1 MAKKLITRIK
11 GGLGNQLFC
20 YASARRLAIANQAEL
35 IIDDVSG
42 FTYDSVYKR
51 KYALDEFQIPARKAS
66 YFERMEPLGRWR
78 RKILRV
84 TSQRHPLCNQRYILQ
99 EGVHF
104 DPEILSLS
112 LNHEVTYFDGFGQ
125 SEDYFADIEEVLRQ
139 DLIFKPPRDKKNQ
152 AMAVEI
158 NASQSVAVHVR
169 WFDFIEKNSASQA
182 SDDYYRNALA
192 KIRER
197 ISSPH
202 LFIFSDQAQET
213 AGRFEPLTGD
223 MKVTYVTHNQNE
235 DMAYADLWLMSTCK
249 HFVIANSTFSWW
261 GAWLGEKKGVSEIF
275 APKFVLEATT
285 NVTAW
290 GFDRLLPSRW
300 NLL

>member
-1 MAKKLITRIK
+1 MPKKLITRVK

-20 YASARRLAIANQAEL
+20 YAAARRLAIINQAEL

-42 FTYDSVYKR
+42 FTYDLTYKR
-51 KYALDEFQIPARKAS
+51 KYALDVFQISAKKAS

-78 RKILRV
+78 RKLLRLI
-84 TSQRHPLCNQRYILQ
+84 SLRHPLCRKYYILQ
-99 EGVHF
+99 EGVGF

-112 LNHEVTYFDGFGQ
+112 LNRKVTYFDGFGQ

-139 DLIFKPPRDKKNQ
+139 DLTFKPPQDDKNQ
-152 AMAVEI
+152 AMALEI
-158 NASQSVAVHVR
+158 HASQSVAVHVR
-169 WFDFIEKNSASQA
+169 WFDFDEKNSSSGA
-182 SDDYYRNALA
+182 SDGYYRKALA
-192 KIRER
+192 EIRR
-197 ISSPH
+197 RVSSPH
-202 LFIFSDQAQET
+202 LFIFSDQSKET
-213 AGRFEPLTGD
+213 AERFGALTGG

-235 DMAYADLWLMSTCK
+235 DMAYADLWLMSMCK

-261 GAWLGEKKGVSEIF
+261 GAWLGEKKGFSEIF
-275 APKFVLEATT
+275 APKFVLEPTS

-290 GFDRLLPSRW
+290 GFDRLLPNRW